1 MPLVG
6 HAIRPNLR
14 LCSPAVSALTCG
26 FGIEDLR
33 NVFIKKLLTRHVLCD
48 NALVK
53 RASGSMHIDDTSR
66 QYVTAGGERHVT
78 RCLLLRRSYRD
89 ENGKPRNET
98 LANLSALPDNA
109 IAALKLA
116 LKGATLV
123 EADSV
128 FEVERSLPHGNVA
141 AAHIM
146 AGKLGLQALLGPPCM
161 DRDIAYALIVSQAL
175 RPKSKLSTVRW
186 WNSGDT
192 TLASDLGIA
201 GVTTD
206 DVYDAMDWLLA
217 QKGKIEK
224 KLARRHLREGGL
236 AMYDLSSSW
245 VEGTC
250 CELAAFGHSRDA
262 KRGRMQ
268 IEYGLL
274 TDPGGRPVGID
285 LFKGNTADAIAFKT
299 AVDKARKDFGL
310 KELVFVGDRGMI
322 TKTRIEDLRKVEG
335 AGWVTALKAPDIAAL
350 AADGGPLQ
358 MSLFDT
364 QNFAEVTHPD
374 YPGERLVCCRNPA
387 LAESRR
393 LKREALL
400 AATEADLAKIQK
412 SVAAGRLKN
421 KDKIGVRVGKVIGK
435 HKVGKH
441 FTWQITDSGFSYQ
454 RDEEKIAAEAALDGI
469 YVIRTTIT
477 AETTDAPGVVRTY
490 KNLKYVERDFK
501 TIKTGDLDIR
511 PIRHYLPG
519 RVEAHLLICML
530 AAYLTW
536 HLHKAF
542 APLTFTD
549 EDIPQPAD
557 PVAPAQRSP
566 RATVKDAVK
575 ETPDGLPL
583 YRYRDLL
590 EHLETLDR
598 QVINFAGQHI
608 EKLTTPTPV
617 QARAFDLLGSPVPV
631 RLT

>member
-1 MPLVG
+1 MQ
-6 HAIRPNLR
+6 HW
-14 LCSPAVSALTCG
+14 
-26 FGIEDLR
+26 
-33 NVFIKKLLTRHVLCD
+33 LCD
-48 NALVK
+48 TGLVK
-53 RASGSMHIDDTSR
+53 HAYGSMHIDDTSR
-66 QYVTAGGERHVT
+66 QYVTAGGEQRVT

-89 ENGKPRNET
+89 GNGKPRNET

-109 IAALKLA
+109 IAALRLA

-123 EADSV
+123 DAESV
-128 FEVERSLPHGNVA
+128 FDVERSVPHGNAA
-141 AAHIM
+141 AAHVM
-146 AGKLGLQALLGPPCM
+146 AGKLGLRSLLGPPGPE
-161 DRDIAYALIVSQAL
+161 RDIAYALIISRAI

-186 WNSGDT
+186 WNAGDT
-192 TLASDLGIA
+192 TLATDLGVA
-201 GVTTD
+201 GAGTD
-206 DVYDAMDWLLA
+206 EVYEAMDWLLA

-224 KLARRHLREGGL
+224 KLARRHLREGGI

-245 VEGTC
+245 VEGAR
-250 CELAAFGHSRDA
+250 CELAAFGYSRDG
-262 KRGRMQ
+262 KRGRAQ

-274 TDPGGRPVGID
+274 TDPEGRPVGID

-299 AVDKARKDFGL
+299 AVDKTRKDFGL
-310 KELVFVGDRGMI
+310 KQLVFVGDRGMI
-322 TKTRIEDLRKVEG
+322 TKTRLAGLRKLAG

-358 MSLFDT
+358 LSLFDE
-364 QNFAEVTHPD
+364 QNLAEITHPD

-387 LAESRR
+387 LEESRR

-400 AATEADLAKIQK
+400 AATETDLEKIK
-412 SVAAGRLKN
+412 TSVAAGRLKD
-421 KDKIGVRVGKVIGK
+421 KDKIGVRVGKIIGK

-441 FTWQITDSGFSYQ
+441 FTWDITGDGFTYR
-454 RDEEKIAAEAALDGI
+454 RDEEKIAAEARLDGI

-477 AETTDAPGVVRTY
+477 ADAADAPGVVQTY

-501 TIKTGDLDIR
+501 TIKIDDLDIR
-511 PIRHYLPG
+511 PIRHYLAG
-519 RVEAHLLICML
+519 RVEAHLIICML

-536 HLHKAF
+536 HLRQAF

-549 EDIPQPAD
+549 EDIPEPAD
-557 PVAPAQRSP
+557 PVIPARRSLQ
-566 RATVKDAVK
+566 AAVKDAVK

-590 EHLETLDR
+590 EHLATLDR
-598 QVINFAGQHI
+598 HVINFAGQRI
-608 EKLTTPTPV
+608 EKITTMTPV

>member
-1 MPLVG
+1 M
-6 HAIRPNLR
+6 
-14 LCSPAVSALTCG
+14 
-26 FGIEDLR
+26 
-33 NVFIKKLLTRHVLCD
+33 CD
-48 NALVK
+48 TGLVK
-53 RASGSMHIDDTSR
+53 HASGSMHIDDTSR
-66 QYVTAGGERHVT
+66 QYVTAGGEPRVT

-109 IAALKLA
+109 IAALRLA

-123 EADSV
+123 DAESAFD
-128 FEVERSLPHGNVA
+128 VERSIPHGNVA
-141 AAHIM
+141 AAHVM
-146 AGKLGLQALLGPPCM
+146 AVKLGLRSLLGPPGPQ
-161 DRDIAYALIVSQAL
+161 REIAYALIVSRAV

-186 WNSGDT
+186 WNAGDT
-192 TLASDLGIA
+192 TLAADLGVA
-201 GVTTD
+201 GAGTD
-206 DVYDAMDWLLA
+206 DVYEAMDWLLA

-224 KLARRHLREGGL
+224 KLARRHLREGGI

-245 VEGTC
+245 VEGTR
-250 CELAAFGHSRDA
+250 CELAAFGYSRDG
-262 KRGRMQ
+262 KRGRAQ

-274 TDPGGRPVGID
+274 TDPEGRPVGID

-299 AVDKARKDFGL
+299 VAGKVRKDFGL

-322 TKTRIEDLRKVEG
+322 TKTRIADLRALEG

-358 MSLFDT
+358 LSLFDE
-364 QNFAEVTHPD
+364 QNLAEISHPD
-374 YPGERLVCCRNPA
+374 YPGERLVACRNPA

-393 LKREALL
+393 IKREALL
-400 AATEADLAKIQK
+400 AATEADLEKIK
-412 SVAAGRLKN
+412 ASVAAGRLKD

-441 FTWQITDSGFSYQ
+441 FTWDITDAGFSFR
-454 RDEEKIAAEAALDGI
+454 RDEEKIAAEARFDGI
-469 YVIRTTIT
+469 YVIRTTM
-477 AETTDAPGVVRTY
+477 TTDAADAPGVVRVY
-490 KNLKYVERDFK
+490 KNLKYVERDFR
-501 TIKTGDLDIR
+501 TIKIDDLDIR
-511 PIRHYLPG
+511 PIRHYLAG

-536 HLHKAF
+536 HLRQAF

-549 EDIPQPAD
+549 EDIPAPAD
-557 PVAPAQRSP
+557 PVIPARRSI
-566 RATVKDAVK
+566 RAAVKDAVK

-590 EHLETLDR
+590 EHLATLDR
-598 QVINFAGQHI
+598 QVINFAGQQI
-608 EKLTTPTPV
+608 EKITTATPV
-617 QARAFDLLGSPVPV
+617 QARAFHLLGSPVPV

>member
-1 MPLVG
+1 
-6 HAIRPNLR
+6 
-14 LCSPAVSALTCG
+14 
-26 FGIEDLR
+26 
-33 NVFIKKLLTRHVLCD
+33 
-48 NALVK
+48 
-53 RASGSMHIDDTSR
+53 MHIDDTSR
-66 QYVTAGGERHVT
+66 QYVTAGGERRVT

-89 ENGKPRNET
+89 QNGKPRNET

-109 IAALKLA
+109 IAALRLA
-116 LKGATLV
+116 LKGASLV
-123 EADSV
+123 DAESA
-128 FEVERSLPHGNVA
+128 FEVERSVPHGNVA
-141 AAHIM
+141 AVHVM
-146 AGKLGLQALLGPPCM
+146 AEKLGLRSLLGPPSK
-161 DRDIAYALIVSQAL
+161 DRDIAYALILSRAV

-192 TLASDLGIA
+192 TLAADLGVA
-201 GVTTD
+201 NAATD
-206 DVYDAMDWLLA
+206 DVYDAMDWLLGR
-217 QKGKIEK
+217 KGAIEK
-224 KLARRHLREGGL
+224 KLARRHLREGGI

-245 VEGTC
+245 VEGSH
-250 CELAAFGHSRDA
+250 CELAAFGYSRDG
-262 KRGRMQ
+262 KRGRAQ

-285 LFKGNTADAIAFKT
+285 LFQGNTADAIAFKT
-299 AVDKARKDFGL
+299 AVDKVRKDFGL
-310 KELVFVGDRGMI
+310 KELMFVGDRGMI
-322 TKTRIEDLRKVEG
+322 TKTRIADLRALEG

-358 MSLFDT
+358 LSLFDE
-364 QNFAEVTHPD
+364 QNLAEITHPD

-400 AATEADLAKIQK
+400 AATEADLEKIK
-412 SVAAGRLKN
+412 ASAAAGRLKD

-441 FTWQITDSGFSYQ
+441 FTWQITESGFGYQ
-454 RDEEKIAAEAALDGI
+454 RDEGKIAAEAKLDGI
-469 YVIRTTIT
+469 YVIRTTMT
-477 AETTDAPGVVRTY
+477 AEAADAPGVVRTY

-501 TIKTGDLDIR
+501 TIKIDDLDIR
-511 PIRHYLPG
+511 PIHHYLAG

-536 HLHKAF
+536 HLRQAF

-549 EDIPQPAD
+549 EDIPAPAD
-557 PVAPAQRSP
+557 PVIPAQRSP
-566 RATVKDAVK
+566 RAAAKDAVK

-590 EHLETLDR
+590 EHLATLDR
-598 QVINFAGQHI
+598 QVINFAGQQI
-608 EKLTTPTPV
+608 EKITTRTPV
-617 QARAFDLLGSPVPV
+617 QARAFDLLGSTVPV

>member
-1 MPLVG
+1 MQ
-6 HAIRPNLR
+6 HW
-14 LCSPAVSALTCG
+14 
-26 FGIEDLR
+26 
-33 NVFIKKLLTRHVLCD
+33 LCD
-48 NALVK
+48 TGLVK
-53 RASGSMHIDDTSR
+53 HAYGSMHIDDTSR
-66 QYVTAGGERHVT
+66 QYMTAGGERRVT

-109 IAALKLA
+109 IAALRLA

-123 EADSV
+123 DAESV
-128 FEVERSLPHGNVA
+128 FDVERSVPHGNAA
-141 AAHIM
+141 AAHVM
-146 AGKLGLQALLGPPCM
+146 AGKLGLRSLLGPPGPE
-161 DRDIAYALIVSQAL
+161 RDIAYALIISRAI

-186 WNSGDT
+186 WNAGDT
-192 TLASDLGIA
+192 TLAADLGVA
-201 GVTTD
+201 GAGTD
-206 DVYDAMDWLLA
+206 EVYEAMDWLLA

-224 KLARRHLREGGL
+224 KLARRHLREGGI

-250 CELAAFGHSRDA
+250 CELAAFGYSRDG
-262 KRGRMQ
+262 KRGRAQ

-274 TDPGGRPVGID
+274 TDPEGRPVGID

-299 AVDKARKDFGL
+299 AVDKTRKDFGL
-310 KELVFVGDRGMI
+310 KQLVFVGDRGMI
-322 TKTRIEDLRKVEG
+322 TKTRIADLRKLAG

-358 MSLFDT
+358 LSLFDE
-364 QNFAEVTHPD
+364 QNLAEITHQD

-387 LAESRR
+387 LEESRR

-400 AATEADLAKIQK
+400 AATEADLEKIK
-412 SVAAGRLKN
+412 ASVAAGRLKD

-441 FTWQITDSGFSYQ
+441 FTWDITGDGFTYR
-454 RDEEKIAAEAALDGI
+454 RDEEKIAAEARLDGI

-477 AETTDAPGVVRTY
+477 ADAANAPGVVQTY

-501 TIKTGDLDIR
+501 TIKIDDLDIR
-511 PIRHYLPG
+511 PIRHYLAG
-519 RVEAHLLICML
+519 RVEAHLIICML

-536 HLHKAF
+536 HLRQAF

-549 EDIPQPAD
+549 EDIPEPAD
-557 PVAPAQRSP
+557 PVIPARRSLQ
-566 RATVKDAVK
+566 AAVKDAVK

-590 EHLETLDR
+590 EHLATLDR
-598 QVINFAGQHI
+598 HVINFAGQRI
-608 EKLTTPTPV
+608 EKITTMTPV

>member
-1 MPLVG
+1 
-6 HAIRPNLR
+6 
-14 LCSPAVSALTCG
+14 
-26 FGIEDLR
+26 
-33 NVFIKKLLTRHVLCD
+33 
-48 NALVK
+48 
-53 RASGSMHIDDTSR
+53 MHIDDTSR
-66 QYVTAGGERHVT
+66 QYVTAGGERRVT

-89 ENGKPRNET
+89 QNGKPRNET

-109 IAALKLA
+109 IAGLRLA
-116 LKGATLV
+116 LKGASLV
-123 EADSV
+123 DAESA
-128 FEVERSLPHGNVA
+128 FEVERSVPHGNVA
-141 AAHIM
+141 AVHVM
-146 AGKLGLQALLGPPCM
+146 AEKLGLRSLLGPPSK
-161 DRDIAYALIVSQAL
+161 DRDIAYALILSRAV

-192 TLASDLGIA
+192 TLAADLGVA
-201 GVTTD
+201 NAATD
-206 DVYDAMDWLLA
+206 DVYDAMDWLLGR
-217 QKGKIEK
+217 KGAIEK
-224 KLARRHLREGGL
+224 KLARRHLREGGI

-245 VEGTC
+245 VEGSH
-250 CELAAFGHSRDA
+250 CELAAFGYSRDG
-262 KRGRMQ
+262 KRGRAQ

-285 LFKGNTADAIAFKT
+285 LFQGNTADAIAFKT
-299 AVDKARKDFGL
+299 AVDKVRKDFGL
-310 KELVFVGDRGMI
+310 KELMFVGDRGMI
-322 TKTRIEDLRKVEG
+322 TKTRIADLRALEG

-358 MSLFDT
+358 LSLFDE
-364 QNFAEVTHPD
+364 QNLAEITHPD

-400 AATEADLAKIQK
+400 AATEADLEKIK
-412 SVAAGRLKN
+412 ASAAAGRLKD

-441 FTWQITDSGFSYQ
+441 FTWQITESGFGYQ
-454 RDEEKIAAEAALDGI
+454 RDEGKIAAEAKLDGI
-469 YVIRTTIT
+469 YVIRTTMT
-477 AETTDAPGVVRTY
+477 AEAADAPGVVRTY

-501 TIKTGDLDIR
+501 TIKIDDLDVR
-511 PIRHYLPG
+511 PIHHYLAG

-536 HLHKAF
+536 HLRQAF

-549 EDIPQPAD
+549 EDIPAPAD
-557 PVAPAQRSP
+557 PVIPAQRSP
-566 RATVKDAVK
+566 RAAAKDAVK

-590 EHLETLDR
+590 EHLATLDR
-598 QVINFAGQHI
+598 QVINFAGQQI
-608 EKLTTPTPV
+608 EKITTRTPV
-617 QARAFDLLGSPVPV
+617 QARAFDLLGSTVPV

>member
-1 MPLVG
+1 M
-6 HAIRPNLR
+6 
-14 LCSPAVSALTCG
+14 
-26 FGIEDLR
+26 
-33 NVFIKKLLTRHVLCD
+33 HV
-48 NALVK
+48 
-53 RASGSMHIDDTSR
+53 DDTSR
-66 QYVTAGGERHVT
+66 QYVTAGGERRVT

-98 LANLSALPDNA
+98 LANVSALPDNA
-109 IAALKLA
+109 IAALRLA

-123 EADSV
+123 DAESA
-128 FEVERSLPHGNVA
+128 FEVERSVPHGNVA
-141 AAHIM
+141 AAHVM
-146 AGKLGLQALLGPPCM
+146 AEKLGLRSMLGPPSK
-161 DRDIAYALIVSQAL
+161 DRDIAYALILSRAV

-186 WNSGDT
+186 WNAGDT
-192 TLASDLGIA
+192 TLAADLGVA
-201 GVTTD
+201 GAGTD
-206 DVYDAMDWLLA
+206 DVYEAMDWLLA

-224 KLARRHLREGGL
+224 KLARRHLKEGGI

-245 VEGTC
+245 VEGSC
-250 CELAAFGHSRDA
+250 CELAAFGYSRDG
-262 KRGRMQ
+262 KRGRAQ

-274 TDPGGRPVGID
+274 TDPEGRPVGID

-299 AVDKARKDFGL
+299 ATGKVRKDFGL

-322 TKTRIEDLRKVEG
+322 TKTRIADLRALEG

-364 QNFAEVTHPD
+364 QDFAEVTHPD

-393 LKREALL
+393 LKRESLL
-400 AATEADLAKIQK
+400 AATEADLEKIRK
-412 SVAAGRLKN
+412 SVEAGRLAD
-421 KDKIGVRVGKVIGK
+421 KDKIGVRVGKIIGK

-441 FTWQITDSGFSYQ
+441 FTWQITGDGFSYS
-454 RDEEKIAAEAALDGI
+454 RDEDKIAAEARLDGI
-469 YVIRTTIT
+469 YVIRTTIN
-477 AETTDAPGVVRTY
+477 AETADAPGVVRTY

-501 TIKTGDLDIR
+501 TIKIDDLDIR
-511 PIRHYLPG
+511 PIRHYLAG

-536 HLHKAF
+536 HLRQAF

-557 PVAPAQRSP
+557 PVIPARRSP
-566 RATVKDAVK
+566 RAAVKDAVK

-590 EHLETLDR
+590 EHLATLDR
-598 QVINFAGQHI
+598 QVINFAGQQI
-608 EKLTTPTPV
+608 EKITTPTPV
-617 QARAFDLLGSPVPV
+617 QARAFDLLGSAVPV